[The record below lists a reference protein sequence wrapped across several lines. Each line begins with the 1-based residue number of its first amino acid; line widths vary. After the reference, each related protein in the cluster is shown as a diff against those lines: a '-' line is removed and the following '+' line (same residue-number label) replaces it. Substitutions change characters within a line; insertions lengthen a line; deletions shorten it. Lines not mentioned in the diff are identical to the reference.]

1 MAERVLMPKQG
12 NTVESC
18 VILEWKKKEGDLIA
32 AGDIIC
38 EVETDKATFE
48 IVSEHKGILL
58 KILHKEGDDV
68 PVLKT
73 IAFIG
78 ELGEELPA
86 DAIAEEQYSSS
97 RDRQVNKN
105 IRAQDTP
112 QDSEAAAFKARR
124 APNPA
129 VRISPRARNFAA
141 VHAVDVTGITGS
153 GPGGRILEA
162 DVQKALES
170 VPAGAGEYPGP
181 SDSVPVEGFRAV
193 IARRMKTS
201 LSDTAQLSMYASADA
216 GDILAYRKKLKA
228 GTGSPSLAEISIGDM
243 VMFSVVRALK
253 RFPDMNA
260 HFLGDRIE
268 RYKHI
273 HLGVAVDTSRGLLV
287 PTIRWAD
294 DLSLGRLSSEKRRLV
309 EICRAGKAGP
319 EQLAEA
325 TFTVTN
331 LGTFGI
337 ENFTPVLNTPQVGIL
352 GICSTRLEPM
362 EVSGEICFVPKIG
375 LSLTIDHQAV
385 DGAPAARF
393 LHELCDIIAHFQVYL
408 AE

>member
-1 MAERVLMPKQG
+1 MAERLLMPKQG

-18 VILEWKKKEGDLIA
+18 VILEWKKKEGDHVDV
-32 AGDIIC
+32 GDVLC
-38 EVETDKATFE
+38 EVETDKASFE
-48 IVSEHKGILL
+48 IVSEHQGIVL
-58 KILHKEGDDV
+58 KILHREGEDV

-86 DAIAEEQYSSS
+86 DAIAEEQYSRS
-97 RDRQVNKN
+97 RDRQPSKN
-105 IRAQDTP
+105 IRTQDKP
-112 QDSEAAAFKARR
+112 RDSESVAFQARR

-129 VRISPRARNFAA
+129 IRISPRARNFAA
-141 VHAVDVTGITGS
+141 AHGVDVTGLTGS

-162 DVQKALES
+162 DVQKALEE
-170 VPAGAGEYPGP
+170 VPVGATGYPGP
-181 SDSVPVEGFRAV
+181 SDSVSVEGFRAV
-193 IARRMKTS
+193 IARRMRTS

-228 GTGSPSLAEISIGDM
+228 VTGSPSLAEISIGDM

-268 RYKHI
+268 KYNHI
-273 HLGVAVDTSRGLLV
+273 HLGVAVDTSKGLLV

-294 DLSLGRLSSEKRRLV
+294 DLSLSGLSLEKRRLV

-319 EQLAEA
+319 EELAEA

-362 EVSGEICFVPKIG
+362 EVSGEMCFVPKIG

-393 LHELCDIIAHFQVYL
+393 LHEVCDIIAHFQVYP